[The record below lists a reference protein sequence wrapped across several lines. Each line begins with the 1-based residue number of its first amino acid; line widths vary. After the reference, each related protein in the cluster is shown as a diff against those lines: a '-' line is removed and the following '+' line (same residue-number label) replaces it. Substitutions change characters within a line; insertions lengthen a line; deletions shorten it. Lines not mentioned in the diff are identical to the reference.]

1 MRATPLHLRLLY
13 FTHKNKVKQENT
25 SCSVRHTRC
34 EEPPALSQVHPYG
47 TILPPLS
54 SVFAPIKLILQR
66 KLDNTSCEEFGRLDL
81 QHNTSL

>member
-1 MRATPLHLRLLY
+1 MRVARFGTDAARSRLR
-13 FTHKNKVKQENT
+13 T
-25 SCSVRHTRC
+25 SIWHDTS
-34 EEPPALSQVHPYG
+34 SS
-47 TILPPLS
+47 PLS

>member
-13 FTHKNKVKQENT
+13 FTHKNKVKR
-25 SCSVRHTRC
+25 VARFG

-47 TILPPLS
+47 TILPLS
-54 SVFAPIKLILQR
+54 RVFAPIKLILQN
-66 KLDNTSCEEFGRLDL
+66 KLDNTRCEEFGRLDL